1 MAKERQSRMN
11 KKELLQ
17 YLHELVNE
25 AGSQKELAQRLKIS
39 QPYLNDILLG
49 RRDPSRLLL
58 NAIGF
63 EKVVSYQRK
72 ER

>member
-1 MAKERQSRMN
+1 MN

-25 AGSQKELAQRLKIS
+25 AGSQKELAARLKIS

-49 RRDPSRLLL
+49 RREPSKMIL

-63 EKVVSYQRK
+63 EKVVSYERK
-72 ER
+72 VM

>member
-1 MAKERQSRMN
+1 MN

-25 AGSQKELAQRLKIS
+25 AGSQKELAARLKIS

-49 RRDPSRLLL
+49 RREPSRLLL